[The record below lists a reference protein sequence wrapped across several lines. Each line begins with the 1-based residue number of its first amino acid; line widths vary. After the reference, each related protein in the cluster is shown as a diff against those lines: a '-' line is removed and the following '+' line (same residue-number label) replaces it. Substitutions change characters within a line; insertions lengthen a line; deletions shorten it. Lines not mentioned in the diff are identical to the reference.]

1 MKYSEVIFTRIVGEE
16 WQQDL
21 FIAEL
26 ADIGFDTFED
36 TETGFAAFIPTANL
50 DLQAL
55 ETVILQQEDGFEVR
69 YEVVDIQDQNWNK
82 LWESNFSP
90 ILIDNDCYVRANFH
104 PAKPEIRYEIII
116 DPKMSFGTGHH
127 QTTTMILR
135 YILENNFQ
143 DKEVLD
149 MGCGT
154 GILAILASQKEARH
168 VFAVDFD
175 DVCIASVEENKLLNN
190 VSNIESK
197 LGSYETIIGR
207 EFDIILANI
216 NRNILL
222 EQFPQYSKS
231 LRLNGELYISGF
243 FDGEDLSILRT
254 SAEAVGFEFVSNKVM
269 DNWCSAKFVKVK

>member
-135 YILENNFQ
+135 YILENNIQ

-197 LGSYETIIGR
+197 LGSYETLIGR

-254 SAEAVGFEFVSNKVM
+254 SAEAIGFEFVSNKVM

>member
-69 YEVVDIQDQNWNK
+69 YEVVDLQDQNWNK

-104 PAKPEIRYEIII
+104 SAKPEIRYEIII

-168 VFAVDFD
+168 VLAVDFD

-254 SAEAVGFEFVSNKVM
+254 SAEAIGFEFVSNKVM

>member
-197 LGSYETIIGR
+197 LGSYETLIGR

-254 SAEAVGFEFVSNKVM
+254 SAEAIGFEFVSNKVM

>member
-1 MKYSEVIFTRIVGEE
+1 MKYSEVIFTRIAGEE

-36 TETGFAAFIPTANL
+36 RESGFAGFIPTANL

-55 ETVILQQEDGFEVR
+55 ETVILKQEDGFEVR
-69 YEVVDIQDQNWNK
+69 YAVKEIEEQNWNK
-82 LWESNFSP
+82 LWESNFNP
-90 ILIDNDCYVRANFH
+90 IMIDDQCYVRATFH
-104 PAKPEIRYEIII
+104 DPKPEIPHEIVI

-127 QTTTMILR
+127 QTTTMMLR
-135 YILENNFQ
+135 YILENEFQ
-143 DKEVLD
+143 GKEVLD

-154 GILAILASQKEARH
+154 GILAILAAQKKAKEI
-168 VFAVDFD
+168 FAVDFD
-175 DVCIASVEENKLLNN
+175 DVCVASVEENKVLNN
-190 VSNIESK
+190 ITNIEAK
-197 LGSYETIIGR
+197 LGSYETIVGR
-207 EFDIILANI
+207 EFDAILANI
-216 NRNILL
+216 NRNILM

-243 FDGEDLSILRT
+243 FEGEDLSILKER
-254 SAEAVGFEFVSNKVM
+254 AESIGFELISNKIL

>member
-190 VSNIESK
+190 VSDIESK

>member
-143 DKEVLD
+143 NKEVLD

>member
-69 YEVVDIQDQNWNK
+69 YEVVDLQDQNWNK

-168 VFAVDFD
+168 VLAVDFD

-243 FDGEDLSILRT
+243 FDGEDLSILKT
-254 SAEAVGFEFVSNKVM
+254 SAEAIGFEFVSNKVM

>member
-69 YEVVDIQDQNWNK
+69 YEVVDLQDQNWNK

-168 VFAVDFD
+168 VLAVDFD

-254 SAEAVGFEFVSNKVM
+254 SAEAIGFEFVSNKVM

>member
-116 DPKMSFGTGHH
+116 DPKMSFGTGRH

>member
-55 ETVILQQEDGFEVR
+55 ETIILQQEDGFEVR

>member
-69 YEVVDIQDQNWNK
+69 YEVVDLQDQNWNK

-154 GILAILASQKEARH
+154 GILAILASQKEARY
-168 VFAVDFD
+168 VLAVDFD

-254 SAEAVGFEFVSNKVM
+254 SAEAIGFEFVSNKVM

>member
-55 ETVILQQEDGFEVR
+55 ETVILQQEEGLEVR

-104 PAKPEIRYEIII
+104 PTKPEIPYEIVI

-154 GILAILASQKEARH
+154 GILAILASQKKARQ

-190 VSNIESK
+190 VTNIESK

-254 SAEAVGFEFVSNKVM
+254 SAEATGFEFVSNKVM

>member
-69 YEVVDIQDQNWNK
+69 YEVVDLQDQNWNK

-143 DKEVLD
+143 NKEVLD

>member
-69 YEVVDIQDQNWNK
+69 YEVVDLQDQNWNK

-135 YILENNFQ
+135 YILENSFQ

-168 VFAVDFD
+168 VLAVDFD

-254 SAEAVGFEFVSNKVM
+254 SAEAIGFEFVSNKVM